1 MESCRKP
8 NQGVSDPP
16 IWATDVF
23 FLLWVYLLTPNYV
36 TAQRYSLFPSKVFPS
51 KSTNSSTIRL
61 VGERWILIAHK
72 IFLTKFLEI
81 SFTCSDLAR
90 ILVHNNERYIIS
102 QVLAYISNRKNAVG
116 G

>member
-1 MESCRKP
+1 MHFFSRFFFQMEP

-36 TAQRYSLFPSKVFPS
+36 TAQRYSLFPSK
-51 KSTNSSTIRL
+51 STNSSTIRL
-61 VGERWILIAHK
+61 VGEGWIFIAHK

-90 ILVHNNERYIIS
+90 ILVHNNERFIIS
-102 QVLAYISNRKNAVG
+102 QVLHFKP
-116 G
+116 